1 MKLEDNIRESLQ
13 TRELRPSKDSWERLA
28 GRLDDAQKS
37 ERKIKPWWI
46 GAVAAAVLTLFT
58 LTFLLKTEEKGD
70 IPILA
75 KTKVEVEEVK
85 NPIRQVEKSKEQKR
99 QVIPEQVQA
108 PTFVKT
114 EMVPNKQDLKKDITS
129 ALEEDINIL
138 AQVEDDKVEDA
149 IEPPMNQTEL
159 ENYKISEIV
168 AQIQNMKKDG
178 VTVTD
183 ATVEA
188 LLQKAQMEIA
198 NEAVLNQSFASVN
211 AQSLLQDVESDLQKS
226 FRNKVFDALKN
237 SYEIVKT
244 AVAER
249 QN

>member
-28 GRLDDAQKS
+28 GRLDGAQKP

-46 GAVAAAVLTLFT
+46 GAVAAAVITLFT
-58 LTFLLKTEEKGD
+58 LTFLLKKDENVAL
-70 IPILA
+70 PIFVN
-75 KTKVEVEEVK
+75 T
-85 NPIRQVEKSKEQKR
+85 NGVEKPSESVQPVIKFQEQK
-99 QVIPEQVQA
+99 QQG
-108 PTFVKT
+108 
-114 EMVPNKQDLKKDITS
+114 TS
-129 ALEEDINIL
+129 AQGVAPALVKSEKTSNKNDVKQEITPQLEKNIKIV
-138 AQVEDDKVEDA
+138 AQVEDDKIEDA
-149 IEPPMNQTEL
+149 IKPPMNQTDL
-159 ENYKISEIV
+159 ENHKISEIV
-168 AQIQNMKKDG
+168 AHIQKLSSQG
-178 VTVTD
+178 ETVTD
-183 ATVEA
+183 ATIET